1 MIHPVK
7 FDKPYLVMGYDWERC
22 GREGDPPHKIQGDRQ
37 LAQKGLSIVSQA
49 HQEYDAPFT
58 LFVLGRMLE
67 IPELCTS
74 LLEELE
80 SQHLRSIID
89 VQGHAYSHRPFKKS
103 LHGNNPLGSDEIR
116 HELVT
121 TRSLVKEKLGYETIG
136 LRTPLGT
143 YRGLQGE
150 EDTLRILTELG
161 FAFVSSDL
169 RNENDL
175 FPSPWY
181 DEDGAFRQP
190 YFYDQDKYPNLLE
203 IPTQG
208 WTDNAL
214 KGQSRTT
221 KVKVHTLCQ
230 ELDIHLEHLDFALEN
245 KLAYTPLCHPWA
257 VATNDDDGFVIRGM
271 LDYAVEKDI
280 RVVSYKQLYELVST
294 SSNSLGGKEP

>member
-1 MIHPVK
+1 MIQPVK
-7 FDKPYLVMGYDWERC
+7 FDKPYLVIGYDWERC
-22 GREGDPPHKIQGDRQ
+22 GREGHPPHKIRSDRQ
-37 LAQKGLSIVSQA
+37 LAQKGLTIISQV

-58 LFVLGRMLE
+58 LFALGKMLE
-67 IPELCTS
+67 IPELCAS

-80 SQHLRSIID
+80 SHHLRSIID
-89 VQGHAYSHRPFKKS
+89 VQGHGYSHRPFKS

-116 HELVT
+116 HELMV
-121 TRSLVKEKLGYETIG
+121 TRSLIKEKLGYEITG

-150 EDTLRILTELG
+150 DDTLRILAELD

-169 RNENDL
+169 RNEKDL

-181 DEDGAFRQP
+181 DENGAFRQP

-214 KGQSRTT
+214 KGQSSTT
-221 KVKVHTLCQ
+221 KVEVHTLRQ
-230 ELDIHLEHLDFALEN
+230 ELELHLEHLDFALEN
-245 KLAYTPLCHPWA
+245 NLAYTPLCHPWA
-257 VATNDDDGFVIRGM
+257 VATNDEDGFVIRGM
-271 LDYAVEKDI
+271 LDYALEKGVH
-280 RVVSYKQLYELVST
+280 VVSYQQLYALVAAF
-294 SSNSLGGKEP
+294 SNSLGGGS

>member
-22 GREGDPPHKIQGDRQ
+22 GREGDPLPKVQSDWQ
-37 LAQKGLSIVSQA
+37 LAQKGFRIVSQA

-58 LFVLGRMLE
+58 LFVLGKMLE
-67 IPELCTS
+67 IPALCAS
-74 LLEELE
+74 LLGELE
-80 SQHLRSIID
+80 SHLLQSIID
-89 VQGHAYSHRPFKKS
+89 VQGHAYSHRPFKKG
-103 LHGNNPLGSDEIR
+103 LYGNNPLGSDEIR
-116 HELVT
+116 RELVV
-121 TRSLVKEKLGYETIG
+121 TRSLVKEKLGYEIIG
-136 LRTPLGT
+136 LRTPLGY

-150 EDTLRILTELG
+150 DDTLRILAESG
-161 FAFVSSDL
+161 FTFVSSDL

-181 DEDGAFRQP
+181 DENGTFRQP

-221 KVKVHTLCQ
+221 KVKVHTLRQ
-230 ELDIHLEHLDFALEN
+230 ELDIHLKHLDFAMEN
-245 KLAYTPLCHPWA
+245 DLAYAPLCHPWA

-271 LDYAVEKDI
+271 LAYAIEKGL
-280 RVVSYKQLYELVST
+280 RVVSYKQLYEIVR
-294 SSNSLGGKEP
+294 ER

>member
-1 MIHPVK
+1 MIQAVK
-7 FDKPYLVMGYDWERC
+7 FERPYLVMGYDWERC

-37 LAQKGLSIVSQA
+37 LAQKGLKIVSQA
-49 HQEYDAPFT
+49 HQAYDAPFT
-58 LFVLGRMLE
+58 LFALGKMLE
-67 IPELCTS
+67 IPELYAS

-80 SQHLRSIID
+80 SRHLQSIID
-89 VQGHAYSHRPFKKS
+89 IQGHAYSHRPFKKS
-103 LHGNNPLGSDEIR
+103 FHGNNPLGSDEIR
-116 HELVT
+116 HELIT
-121 TRSLVKEKLGYETIG
+121 TKSLIREKLGYEIIG
-136 LRTPLGT
+136 LRTPLGH

-150 EDTLRILTELG
+150 DDTLRILTELG

-181 DEDGAFRQP
+181 DENGTLRQP
-190 YFYDQDKYPNLLE
+190 YFYDPQKYPDLLE

-221 KVKVHTLCQ
+221 KVRPHTLRQ
-230 ELDIHLEHLDFALEN
+230 ELDIHLEYLDFAVEN

-257 VATNDDDGFVIRGM
+257 VATNDEDGWVIRGM
-271 LDYAVEKDI
+271 LDYAARKGIQLVN
-280 RVVSYKQLYELVST
+280 YKQLSELCMSST
-294 SSNSLGGKEP
+294 TSLV